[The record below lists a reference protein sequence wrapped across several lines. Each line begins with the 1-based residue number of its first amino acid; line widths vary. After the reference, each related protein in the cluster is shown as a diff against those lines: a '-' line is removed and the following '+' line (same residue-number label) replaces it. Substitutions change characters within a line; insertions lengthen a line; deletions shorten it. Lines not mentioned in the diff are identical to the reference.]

1 MAHKMGIIGY
11 GGMANYHHD
20 NAKRV
25 QERVKDFGVVAAYD
39 IDPNRLKLAKEK
51 GLKPYENLKD
61 FLADDSFDLVLVAT
75 PNNFHKPMV
84 IAALEAGKNV
94 ICEKPVAMSVE
105 DFDEMWYASKKNGKL
120 FTVHQNR
127 RWDRDFRIV
136 KKAIETG
143 LLGKPYTI
151 ESRVMGQNGVM
162 HGWRAYKVAGGGMV
176 FDWGVHLI
184 DQLLWMIKEPV
195 SEVYANLHSVKTPEV
210 DDYFKAIIRFDSGL
224 STQIEVGTYNLEMLP
239 RWYACG
245 DGGAIVVN
253 GWDCKGKI
261 THAKD
266 FEMKWEQEVV
276 QTEGGPTRTM
286 APRPKETL
294 EELPLPD
301 VQTDWTDY
309 YHNVLA
315 VLDGKEELI
324 VKPEEV
330 RKVVQVMTAIF
341 ESSETGESIKIDR
354 YYK

>member
-11 GGMANYHHD
+11 GGMAGWHHD
-20 NAKRV
+20 NTKRV
-25 QERVKDFGVVAAYD
+25 DGIEVVAAHD
-39 IDPNRLKLAKEK
+39 INPERLAVAKERGIK
-51 GLKPYENLKD
+51 AYADLKD
-61 FLADDSFDLVLVAT
+61 FLADQSFDLVLVAT
-75 PNNFHKPMV
+75 PNNFHRPMA
-84 IAALEAGKNV
+84 IAALEAGKHV
-94 ICEKPVAMSVE
+94 ISEKPVAMSVE
-105 DFDEMWYASKKNGKL
+105 DFDAMHDAAKHAGKL

-136 KKAIETG
+136 KKSIETG
-143 LLGKPYTI
+143 LVGKPYTI
-151 ESRVMGQNGVM
+151 ESRVMGQNGVV

-184 DQLLWMIKEPV
+184 DQIMWMISEPV

-210 DDYFKAIIRFDSGL
+210 DDYFKAIMRFESGL
-224 STQIEVGTYNLEMLP
+224 SAQIEVGTYNLERLP
-239 RWYACG
+239 RWYVCG
-245 DGGAIVVN
+245 DGGAVVVN
-253 GWDCKGKI
+253 DWECNGKI

-266 FEMKWEQEVV
+266 FEMTWEQEVV

-294 EELPLPD
+294 EELPLPE
-301 VQTDWTDY
+301 VQTDWTDFY
-309 YHNVLA
+309 RNVLA
-315 VLDGKEELI
+315 SLDGKEELL

-341 ESSETGESIKIDR
+341 ESHKTGKSIKIDR

>member
-11 GGMANYHHD
+11 GGMAGWHHE
-20 NAKRV
+20 NSKRI
-25 QERVKDFGVVAAYD
+25 KDLEVVAAHD
-39 IDPNRLKLAKEK
+39 IDAGRLAAAKER

-61 FLADDSFDLVLVAT
+61 FLNDDSFDLVLVAT

-94 ICEKPVAMSVE
+94 ICEKPVAMSVN
-105 DFDEMWYASKKNGKL
+105 DFDDMWAASKKVGKM

-143 LLGKPYTI
+143 LVGKPYTI

-162 HGWRAYKVAGGGMV
+162 HGWRAYKIAGGGMV

-184 DQLLWMIKEPV
+184 DQMLWMMKEPV
-195 SEVYANLHSVKTPEV
+195 AEVYANLHMVKTPEV
-210 DDYFKAIIRFDSGL
+210 DDYFKAVIRFDSGL

-239 RWYACG
+239 RWYVCG
-245 DGGAIVVN
+245 DGGAIVVE
-253 GWDCKGKI
+253 GWDCKGRI

-266 FEMKWEQEVV
+266 FQMSWEQEVV

-294 EELPLPD
+294 EELPLPE

-309 YHNVLA
+309 YHNILA

-341 ESSETGESIKIDR
+341 ESNATGNSIKIDR

>member
-11 GGMANYHHD
+11 GGMAGWHHE
-20 NAKRV
+20 NSKRV
-25 QERVKDFGVVAAYD
+25 QGLEVTAAHD
-39 IDPNRLKLAKEK
+39 IEPGRLEAAKSR
-51 GLKPYENLKD
+51 GLKTYEKLGD
-61 FLADDSFDLVLVAT
+61 FLKDDSFDLVLVAT

-94 ICEKPVAMSVE
+94 ICEKPVAMSVS
-105 DFDEMWYASKKNGKL
+105 DFDEMWEASRKAGKL

-127 RWDRDFRIV
+127 RWDRDFLIV
-136 KKAIETG
+136 KEALETG

-151 ESRVMGQNGVM
+151 ESRITGQNGVM

-176 FDWGVHLI
+176 FDWGVHMI

-195 SEVYANLHSVKTPEV
+195 AEVYANLHMVKTPEV
-210 DDYFKAIIRFDSGL
+210 DDYFKLIMRFESGL
-224 STQIEVGTYNLEMLP
+224 STQIEVGTYHLERLP
-239 RWYACG
+239 RWYVCG
-245 DGGAIVVN
+245 DGGALVIHDMN
-253 GWDCKGKI
+253 CSGKI
-261 THAKD
+261 THSKD
-266 FEMKWEQEVV
+266 FEMEWTEEVV

-301 VQTDWTDY
+301 VRGDWADY
-309 YHNVLA
+309 YKNIMA

-324 VKPEEV
+324 VKPEEA
-330 RKVVQVMTAIF
+330 RKVMQVMAAVF
-341 ESSETGESIKIDR
+341 ESHETGETIKIDR

>member
-1 MAHKMGIIGY
+1 MARKMGIIGY
-11 GGMANYHHD
+11 GGMAGWHHE
-20 NAKRV
+20 NSKRIDGL
-25 QERVKDFGVVAAYD
+25 QVVAAHD
-39 IDPNRLKLAKEK
+39 IEPGRLAAAEQK
-51 GLKPYENLKD
+51 GLKAYSDLNE
-61 FLADDSFDLVLVAT
+61 FLADGDFELVLVAT
-75 PNNFHKPMV
+75 PNNFHRPMV
-84 IAALEAGKNV
+84 IAALEAGKHV
-94 ICEKPVAMSVE
+94 ICEKPVAMTVE
-105 DFDEMWYASKKNGKL
+105 DFDAMNEAAKHFGKI

-143 LLGKPYTI
+143 LVGKPYTI
-151 ESRVMGQNGVM
+151 ESRIMGQNGVM
-162 HGWRAYKVAGGGMV
+162 HGWRAYKIAGGGMV

-184 DQLLWMIKEPV
+184 DQMLWMIKEPV

-224 STQIEVGTYNLEMLP
+224 STQIEVGTYNLERLP
-239 RWYACG
+239 RWYVCG
-245 DGGAIVVN
+245 DGGALVIN
-253 GWDCKGKI
+253 DMSCAGKI

-266 FEMKWEQEVV
+266 FEMQWTEEVV

-294 EELPLPD
+294 EELPLPE
-301 VQTDWTDY
+301 VKTDWADY

-315 VLDGKEELI
+315 VLDGKEELL

-341 ESSETGESIKIDR
+341 ESSETGKAVKIDR

>member
-11 GGMANYHHD
+11 GGMAGWHHD
-20 NAKRV
+20 NSKRI
-25 QERVKDFGVVAAYD
+25 RDFEVVAAHD
-39 IDPNRLKLAKEK
+39 ISADRLKIAKDR
-51 GLKPYENLKD
+51 GLKAYEKLDDFLKD
-61 FLADDSFDLVLVAT
+61 NSFDIVLVAT

-94 ICEKPVAMSVE
+94 ICEKPVAMTVC
-105 DFDEMWYASKKNGKL
+105 DFDDMYEASKKAGKL

-143 LLGKPYTI
+143 LVGKPYTI
-151 ESRVMGQNGVM
+151 ESRIMGQNGVM

-176 FDWGVHLI
+176 FDWGVHMI
-184 DQLLWMIKEPV
+184 DQMLWMIKEPV
-195 SEVYANLHSVKTPEV
+195 AEVYANLHMVKTPEV
-210 DDYFKAIIRFDSGL
+210 DDYFKTIIRFESGL
-224 STQIEVGTYNLEMLP
+224 STQIEVGTYNLERLP
-239 RWYACG
+239 RWYVCG
-245 DGGAIVVN
+245 DGGALVIN
-253 GWDCKGKI
+253 DMACNGKI

-266 FEMKWEQEVV
+266 FEMEWTEEVV

-294 EELPLPD
+294 EELALPE
-301 VQTDWTDY
+301 VETDWADY
-309 YHNVLA
+309 YHNIIA
-315 VLDGKEELI
+315 VLDGKAELI

-330 RKVVQVMTAIF
+330 RKVMQVMTAIF
-341 ESSETGESIKIDR
+341 ESHETGESIKIDR

>member
-1 MAHKMGIIGY
+1 MGIIGY
-11 GGMANYHHD
+11 GGMAGWHH
-20 NAKRV
+20 NNSTRI
-25 QERVKDFGVVAAYD
+25 KDFEIIAAHD
-39 IDPNRLKLAKEK
+39 INPDRLIAAKER

-61 FLADDSFDLVLVAT
+61 FLADDSFDMVLVAT
-75 PNNFHKPMV
+75 PNNFHKPMA
-84 IAALEAGKNV
+84 IAALDAGKNV
-94 ICEKPVAMSVE
+94 ICEKPVAMTVE
-105 DFDEMWYASKKNGKL
+105 DFDAMNDAAKHAGKL

-136 KKAIETG
+136 KTAIETG
-143 LLGKPYTI
+143 LVGKPYTI

-184 DQLLWMIKEPV
+184 DQILWMIKEPV
-195 SEVYANLHSVKTPEV
+195 AEVYANLHMVKTPEV
-210 DDYFKAIIRFDSGL
+210 DDYFKAVIRFDSGL
-224 STQIEVGTYNLEMLP
+224 SAQIEVGTYNLERLP
-239 RWYACG
+239 RWYVCG
-245 DGGAIVVN
+245 DGGAVVVN
-253 GWDCKGKI
+253 DWECNGKI

-266 FEMKWEQEVV
+266 FEMSWEQEVV

-301 VQTDWTDY
+301 VHTDWADY

-315 VLDGKEELI
+315 YLDGKEELI
-324 VKPEEV
+324 VKPAEL
-330 RKVVQVMTAIF
+330 RKVMQVMAAIF
-341 ESSETGESIKIDR
+341 ESGETGKAIKIDR